1 MKSLRKKFGILA
13 FLFTFGSIP
22 VFANEL
28 VVSQK
33 GKEFFPKEIK
43 VKVGQKITFIN
54 DDKVAHNVFSK
65 AVGNDFNLKIQKPGD
80 VGEAVFKAEGELEVR
95 CAIHPKMVLKV
106 KVEK

>member
-1 MKSLRKKFGILA
+1 MKALGKNFGIPV
-13 FLFTFGSIP
+13 FLFTFCSIP
-22 VFANEL
+22 VYASEL

-43 VKVGQKITFIN
+43 VKVGQKLTFMN

-95 CAIHPKMVLKV
+95 CAIHPKMILKV